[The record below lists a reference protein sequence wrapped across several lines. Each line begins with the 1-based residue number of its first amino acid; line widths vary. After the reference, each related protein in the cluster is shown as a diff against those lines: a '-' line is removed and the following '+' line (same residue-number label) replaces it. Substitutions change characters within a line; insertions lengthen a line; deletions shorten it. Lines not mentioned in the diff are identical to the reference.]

1 VILYDA
7 WSNLPNRHLQA
18 QVANIAATL
27 SEVETRL
34 AELKVNTRPPAPE
47 ERTSAMNYFR
57 ECVCLAT
64 PFGYHVHYFTDL
76 NFVFARTTP
85 RGPVARTIRVRA
97 PIGL

>member
-1 VILYDA
+1 
-7 WSNLPNRHLQA
+7 
-18 QVANIAATL
+18 
-27 SEVETRL
+27 
-34 AELKVNTRPPAPE
+34 
-47 ERTSAMNYFR
+47 MNYFR